1 MNAVNPVQPY
11 VTGLMLIGGELV
23 ESCDG
28 QWLESINPADESVLG
43 RVPLGSA
50 ADMAAAVD
58 AAAAA
63 QPAWAALSMAQRAA
77 YIHKLGDAIL
87 ARTDE
92 IAKLESLDTGN
103 TVGPMRR
110 DVNTAVDR
118 MRFAA
123 GLAYELKGETIPST
137 PGNIHLTI
145 RQPYGVIG
153 RIIPFNHP
161 IGFAAS
167 RIAPAIISGNTIVVK
182 PSEQS
187 PLSASIL
194 GEICRQVLPAGVVN
208 IVTGGRETGEA
219 LVRHPRVKR
228 IAFIGQPPSGMA
240 IQKAAAETAV
250 KYVTLELGGKN
261 PLIAFG
267 DADPDKIAACS
278 VGGMNFGW
286 QGQSCGSMSRILLHE
301 SIHDDVVQ
309 RILERVRK
317 IKLGHPLDPQTNMGP
332 VNNKAQYRKVL
343 SYIDL
348 GRTEGAKLLHGGGVP
363 TGEQFQRGYWVEPTV
378 FGDVTMKM
386 RLAKEEVFGPVMS
399 ILKFRDEA
407 DAIAMAN
414 DIDLGLTAAVWTN
427 DINRALRVAQ
437 SVQAGYVWVNGVG
450 QHYRGVPYG
459 GFKNSGVGREEGI
472 SELLSYT
479 EEKVI
484 NIVLGGAEY
493 NPAAGH

>member
-1 MNAVNPVQPY
+1 MHGTTMPY
-11 VTGLMLIGGELV
+11 MTGKMLIGGELV
-23 ESCDG
+23 ESKSG
-28 QWLESINPADESVLG
+28 QWLESINPADETALG
-43 RVPLGSA
+43 RVPMGNA
-50 ADMAAAVD
+50 ADMADAV
-58 AAAAA
+58 AAADKA
-63 QPAWAALSMAQRAA
+63 QPAWAALSMAQRAE

-87 ARTDE
+87 KRGDE
-92 IAKLESLDTGN
+92 IARIESLDTGN
-103 TVGPMRR
+103 TLGPMKR
-110 DVNTAVDR
+110 DVRTAVER

-123 GLAYELKGETIPST
+123 GLAYEIKGETIPAT
-137 PGNIHLTI
+137 PGNIHMTI

-167 RIAPAIISGNTIVVK
+167 RIAPAIISGNAMVVK

-187 PLSASIL
+187 PLSSSIL
-194 GEICRQVLPAGVVN
+194 GEIVKEVLPAGVVN
-208 IVTGGRETGEA
+208 IVTGGRETGET
-219 LVRHPRVKR
+219 LVRHPKVKR
-228 IAFIGQPPSGMA
+228 IAFIGQPASGMA

-250 KYVTLELGGKN
+250 KYVSLELGGKN
-261 PLIAFG
+261 PLIAFE
-267 DADPDKIAACS
+267 DADLEKVAACS

-301 SIHDDVVQ
+301 SIHDPVVEK
-309 RILERVRK
+309 ILERVRK
-317 IKLGHPLDPQTNMGP
+317 IKVGHPLDPTTNMGP
-332 VNNKAQYRKVL
+332 VNNKQQYQKVL

-348 GRTEGAKLLHGGGVP
+348 GRTGGAKLLHGGGIP
-363 TGEQFQRGYWVEPTV
+363 QGDEFKRGFWVEPTV
-378 FGDVTMKM
+378 FGDVNMSM

-399 ILKFRDEA
+399 ILKFRTEA
-407 DAIAMAN
+407 EAIEMAN
-414 DIDLGLTAAVWTN
+414 AVDLGLTAAVWTN
-427 DINRALRVAQ
+427 DINRALKVAQ
-437 SVQAGYVWVNGVG
+437 AVQAGYVWVNGVG

-493 NPAAGH
+493 NPAAG

>member
-1 MNAVNPVQPY
+1 MNTADTPY
-11 VTGLMLIGGELV
+11 FTGLMLIGGELV
-23 ESCDG
+23 ESREG
-28 QWLESINPADESVLG
+28 QWLESINPADETPLG

-50 ADMAAAVD
+50 ADMSAAVE
-58 AAAAA
+58 AAEKA
-63 QPAWAALSMAQRAA
+63 QPAWAALSMAQRASF
-77 YIHKLGDAIL
+77 IHKLGDAIL

-92 IAKLESLDTGN
+92 IARIECLDTGN
-103 TVGPMRR
+103 TLGPMRR

-194 GEICRQVLPAGVVN
+194 GEICKQVLPAGVVN

-228 IAFIGQPPSGMA
+228 IAFIGQPLSGMA

-250 KYVTLELGGKN
+250 KFVTLELGGKN
-261 PLIAFG
+261 PLIAFS
-267 DADPDKIAACS
+267 DADPEKVAACS

-301 SIHDDVVQ
+301 SIYEDVTR
-309 RILERVRK
+309 RILDRVRT
-317 IKLGHPLDPQTNMGP
+317 IRPGHPLDPDTKMGP
-332 VNNKAQYRKVL
+332 LNNRAQYQKVL
-343 SYIDL
+343 AYIDL
-348 GRTEGAKLLHGGGVP
+348 GTKDGAKLLLGGGIP
-363 TGEQFQRGYWVEPTV
+363 QGDRFRRGYWVEPTV
-378 FGDVTMKM
+378 FGDVTMDM
-386 RLAKEEVFGPVMS
+386 RIAREEIFGPVMS
-399 ILKFRDEA
+399 ILKFSTDSE
-407 DAIAMAN
+407 AIAMAN
-414 DIDLGLTAAVWTN
+414 AIDLGLTAAVWTN

-437 SVQAGYVWVNGVG
+437 AVQAGYVWVNGVG

-484 NIVLGGAEY
+484 NIVLSGAEY
-493 NPAAGH
+493 NPGAG

>member
-1 MNAVNPVQPY
+1 MNAVNTTQQY
-11 VTGLMLIGGELV
+11 MTGLMLIGGELV
-23 ESCDG
+23 ESRSG
-28 QWLESINPADESVLG
+28 QWLESINPADETPLG

-50 ADMAAAVD
+50 ADMAAAVE
-58 AAAAA
+58 AAEKA
-63 QPAWAALSMAQRAA
+63 QPAWAALSMAQRASF
-77 YIHKLGDAIL
+77 IHKLGDAIL
-87 ARTDE
+87 ARTEE
-92 IAKLESLDTGN
+92 IARIESLDTGN
-103 TVGPMRR
+103 TIGPMRR

-137 PGNIHLTI
+137 PGNIHMTI

-167 RIAPAIISGNTIVVK
+167 RIAPAIIPGNTIVVK

-194 GEICRQVLPAGVVN
+194 GEICKQILPPGVVN

-228 IAFIGQPPSGMA
+228 IAFIGQPASGMA
-240 IQKAAAETAV
+240 IQKASAETAV

-267 DADPDKIAACS
+267 DADPEKVAACS

-286 QGQSCGSMSRILLHE
+286 QGQSCGSMSRIMLHE
-301 SIHDDVVQ
+301 SIHDDVTR
-309 RILERVRK
+309 RILERVQK
-317 IKLGHPLDPQTNMGP
+317 IKLGHPLDPATTMGP
-332 VNNKAQYRKVL
+332 INNRAQYRKVA

-348 GRTEGAKLLHGGGVP
+348 GRTEGAKLLTGGGSP
-363 TGEQFQRGYWVEPTV
+363 KGDPFNRGFWIEPTV
-378 FGDVTMKM
+378 FGDVTMYM

-399 ILKFRDEA
+399 ILKFKTEA
-407 DAIAMAN
+407 EAIDMAN
-414 DIDLGLTAAVWTN
+414 ATDLGLTAAVWTN

-437 SVQAGYVWVNGVG
+437 AVQAGYIWINGVG

-459 GFKNSGVGREEGI
+459 GFKNSGIGREEGI

-484 NIVLGGAEY
+484 NIVLGGADY

>member
-1 MNAVNPVQPY
+1 MYGTNAPQAY
-11 VTGLMLIGGELV
+11 MAGRMLIGGELV
-23 ESCDG
+23 ESKDG
-28 QWLESINPADESVLG
+28 DWLESINPADESPLG
-43 RVPLGSA
+43 RVPMGSA
-50 ADMAAAVD
+50 ADMTAAVE
-58 AAAAA
+58 AAEKA
-63 QPAWAALSMAQRAA
+63 QPAWAALSMAQRAGF
-77 YIHKLGDAIL
+77 IHKLGDAIL
-87 ARTDE
+87 ARTEE
-92 IAKLESLDTGN
+92 IARIESLDTGN
-103 TVGPMRR
+103 TIGPMRR

-123 GLAYELKGETIPST
+123 GLAYEIKGETVPAT
-137 PGNIHLTI
+137 PGNIHMTI
-145 RQPYGVIG
+145 RQPYGVVG

-167 RIAPAIISGNTIVVK
+167 RIAPAIITGNTMVIK

-194 GEICRQVLPAGVVN
+194 GEICKAVLPPGVVN

-228 IAFIGQPPSGMA
+228 IAFIGQPTSGMA

-250 KYVTLELGGKN
+250 KHVTLELGGKN
-261 PLIAFG
+261 PLIAFE
-267 DADPDKIAACS
+267 DADLDKVAACA

-301 SIHDDVVQ
+301 SIHDRVVE

-317 IKLGHPLDPQTNMGP
+317 IKVGHPLDPQTNMGP
-332 VNNKAQYRKVL
+332 INNKAQYHKVL

-348 GRTEGAKLLHGGGVP
+348 GRNEGGKLLHGGGIP
-363 TGEQFQRGYWVEPTV
+363 KGDEFKRGFWVEPTV
-378 FGDVTMKM
+378 FGDMNMSM

-399 ILKFRDEA
+399 IFKFHDEA
-407 DAIAMAN
+407 EAVQMAN
-414 DIDLGLTAAVWTN
+414 AIELGLTAAVWTN

-437 SVQAGYVWVNGVG
+437 SVQAGYVWVNAVG

-459 GFKNSGVGREEGI
+459 GFKNSGTGREEGI

-484 NIVLGGAEY
+484 NIVIGGGDY
-493 NPAAGH
+493 NPAAAG

>member
-1 MNAVNPVQPY
+1 MHGTTMPY
-11 VTGLMLIGGELV
+11 MTGKMLIGGELV
-23 ESCDG
+23 ESKSG
-28 QWLESINPADESVLG
+28 QWLESINPADETALG
-43 RVPLGSA
+43 RVPMGNAEDMADAVSA
-50 ADMAAAVD
+50 AEK
-58 AAAAA
+58 A
-63 QPAWAALSMAQRAA
+63 QPAWAALSMAQRAE

-87 ARTDE
+87 KRGDE
-92 IAKLESLDTGN
+92 IARIESLDTGN
-103 TVGPMRR
+103 TLGPMKR
-110 DVNTAVDR
+110 DVRTAVER

-123 GLAYELKGETIPST
+123 GLAYEIKGETIPAT
-137 PGNIHLTI
+137 PGNIHMTI

-167 RIAPAIISGNTIVVK
+167 RIAPAIISGNTMVVK

-194 GEICRQVLPAGVVN
+194 SEIVKEVLPAGVVN
-208 IVTGGRETGEA
+208 IVTGGRETGET
-219 LVRHPRVKR
+219 LVRHPKVKR
-228 IAFIGQPPSGMA
+228 IAFIGQPASGMA

-250 KYVTLELGGKN
+250 KYVSLELGGKN
-261 PLIAFG
+261 PLIAFE
-267 DADPDKIAACS
+267 DSDLEKVAACS

-301 SIHDDVVQ
+301 SIHDRVVEK
-309 RILERVRK
+309 ILERVRK
-317 IKLGHPLDPQTNMGP
+317 IKVGHPLDPTTNMGP
-332 VNNKAQYRKVL
+332 INNKQQYQKVL

-348 GRTEGAKLLHGGGVP
+348 GRTGGAKLLHGGNIPQGD
-363 TGEQFQRGYWVEPTV
+363 EFKRGFWVEPTV
-378 FGDVTMKM
+378 FGEVNMSM

-399 ILKFRDEA
+399 ILKFRTEA
-407 DAIAMAN
+407 EAIEMAN
-414 DIDLGLTAAVWTN
+414 GIDLGLTAAVWTN
-427 DINRALRVAQ
+427 DINRALKVAQ

-493 NPAAGH
+493 NPAAG

>member
-1 MNAVNPVQPY
+1 M
-11 VTGLMLIGGELV
+11 TGKMLIGGELV
-23 ESCDG
+23 ESKDG
-28 QWLESINPADESVLG
+28 DWLESINPADESQLG
-43 RVPLGSA
+43 RVPMGSA
-50 ADMAAAVD
+50 ADMAAAVE
-58 AAAAA
+58 AAEKA
-63 QPAWAALSMAQRAA
+63 QPTWAALSMAQRAE
-77 YIHKLGDAIL
+77 YIHKLGDALI
-87 ARTDE
+87 ARTEE
-92 IAKLESLDTGN
+92 IAKIESLDTGN
-103 TVGPMRR
+103 TIGPMRR
-110 DVNTAVDR
+110 DVKTAVDR

-123 GLAYELKGETIPST
+123 GLAYEIKGETVPAT
-137 PGNIHLTI
+137 PGNIHMTL

-167 RIAPAIISGNTIVVK
+167 RIAPAIISGNTMVVK

-194 GEICRQVLPAGVVN
+194 GEICKEILPPGVVN

-228 IAFIGQPPSGMA
+228 IAFIGQPASGMA

-250 KYVTLELGGKN
+250 KHVTLELGGKN
-261 PLIAFG
+261 PLIAF
-267 DADPDKIAACS
+267 ADSDLDKVAACA

-301 SIHDDVVQ
+301 SIHDAVLE

-317 IKLGHPLDPQTNMGP
+317 IKVGHPLDPATNMGP
-332 VNNKAQYRKVL
+332 VNNKQQYNKVQF
-343 SYIDL
+343 YIEL
-348 GRTEGAKLLHGGGVP
+348 GKKEGAKLLHGGGVP
-363 TGEQFQRGYWVEPTV
+363 AGEEFKRGYWIEPTV
-378 FGDVTMKM
+378 FGDVNMSM

-399 ILKFRDEA
+399 VLKFKTDAEA
-407 DAIAMAN
+407 VTMAN
-414 DIDLGLTAAVWTN
+414 AVELGLTAAVWTN

-437 SVQAGYVWVNGVG
+437 AVQAGYIWINGVG

-484 NIVLGGAEY
+484 NIVLGGADY
-493 NPAAGH
+493 NPAG

>member
-1 MNAVNPVQPY
+1 MHGTTMPY
-11 VTGLMLIGGELV
+11 MTGKMLIGGELV
-23 ESCDG
+23 ESKSG
-28 QWLESINPADESVLG
+28 QWLESINPADETALG
-43 RVPLGSA
+43 RVPMGNA
-50 ADMAAAVD
+50 EDMADAV
-58 AAAAA
+58 AAAEKA
-63 QPAWAALSMAQRAA
+63 QPAWAALSMAQRSE

-87 ARTDE
+87 KRGDE
-92 IAKLESLDTGN
+92 IARIESLDTGN
-103 TVGPMRR
+103 TLGPMKR
-110 DVNTAVDR
+110 DVRTAVER

-123 GLAYELKGETIPST
+123 GLAYEIKGETIPAT
-137 PGNIHLTI
+137 PGNIHMTI

-167 RIAPAIISGNTIVVK
+167 RIAPAIISGNTMVVK

-187 PLSASIL
+187 PLSSSIL
-194 GEICRQVLPAGVVN
+194 GEIVKEVLPAGVVN
-208 IVTGGRETGEA
+208 IVTGGRETGET
-219 LVRHPRVKR
+219 LVRHPKVKR
-228 IAFIGQPPSGMA
+228 IAFIGQPASGMA

-250 KYVTLELGGKN
+250 KHVSLELGGKN
-261 PLIAFG
+261 PLIAFD
-267 DADPDKIAACS
+267 DADLEKVAACS

-301 SIHDDVVQ
+301 SIHDRVVEK
-309 RILERVRK
+309 ILERVRK
-317 IKLGHPLDPQTNMGP
+317 IKVGHPLDPTTNMGP
-332 VNNKAQYRKVL
+332 INNKAQYQKVL

-348 GRTEGAKLLHGGGVP
+348 GRTGGAKLLHGGGIP
-363 TGEQFQRGYWVEPTV
+363 QGDEFKRGFWVEPTV
-378 FGDVTMKM
+378 FGDVNMSM

-399 ILKFRDEA
+399 ILKFRTEA
-407 DAIAMAN
+407 EAIDMAN
-414 DIDLGLTAAVWTN
+414 AIDLGLTAAVWTN
-427 DINRALRVAQ
+427 DINRALKVAQ
-437 SVQAGYVWVNGVG
+437 AVQAGYVWINGVG

-493 NPAAGH
+493 NPAAG

>member
-23 ESCDG
+23 ESRDG

-87 ARTDE
+87 ARTEE
-92 IAKLESLDTGN
+92 IAKLESMDTGN
-103 TVGPMRR
+103 TIGPMRR

-137 PGNIHLTI
+137 PGNIHMTI

-194 GEICRQVLPAGVVN
+194 GEICRQVLPPGVVN
-208 IVTGGRETGEA
+208 IVTGGRDTGEA

-250 KYVTLELGGKN
+250 KHITLELGGKN
-261 PLIAFG
+261 PLIAFA
-267 DADPDKIAACS
+267 DADPEKVAACS

-317 IKLGHPLDPQTNMGP
+317 IKVGHPLDPQTNMGP
-332 VNNKAQYRKVL
+332 VNNKAQYRKVM

-348 GRTEGAKLLHGGGVP
+348 GRTEGAKLLHGGDVP
-363 TGEQFQRGYWVEPTV
+363 KGEQFQRGYWVEPTV

-407 DAIAMAN
+407 EAIAMAN

-437 SVQAGYVWVNGVG
+437 SVQAGYVWINGVG

-459 GFKNSGVGREEGI
+459 GFKNSGIGREEGI

-484 NIVLGGAEY
+484 NIVLGGGEY
-493 NPAAGH
+493 NPGAGH